1 MCYEFQV
8 CFLIFDVIVIYLI
21 VVPISVGT
29 LLAHCH
35 SKKMKLNPQMKVPSL
50 LNPGYL
56 VSCLIPMK
64 RYFQF
69 MAFRFVIDKTVIYIE
84 CITTWLLNLQVFLK
98 QGPYGHYVQV
108 GEDKRGLFPKRAS
121 LSEVTI
127 TLFFLNEKET
137 HNQQFSVLF
146 RNSIQLLLNSCFR
159 SKI

>member
-69 MAFRFVIDKTVIYIE
+69 MAFRFVIDKTVMYIVYNNFIAQSAGVSE
-84 CITTWLLNLQVFLK
+84 TRSLWSLCSGW
-98 QGPYGHYVQV
+98 
-108 GEDKRGLFPKRAS
+108 RGQKGTVSKKSFPFRGNYC
-121 LSEVTI
+121 LI
-127 TLFFLNEKET
+127 FFLNEKGT
-137 HNQQFSVLF
+137 HNQQFLVRF
-146 RNSIQLLLNSCFR
+146 RNSIQPLLNSCFR